1 MRRLPAAVSERFAS
15 ERYPALQGYGP
26 DAAGN
31 HGGYPPAVATCPVPS
46 AAGFVLQHYSQLFR
60 GTAFRQQAAD
70 ALQGASGLIIT
81 VVTDLPQIEWSLK
94 TESLTAVYQF
104 APAFVELCGLAA
116 LFFCQ
121 RPDDAV
127 QRTAAAQFFK
137 AVSSVTSGSAVGLPP
152 YISTVWSP
160 SSQCCPV
167 SPGAMASASSGS
179 PVTSSR
185 RTLRR
190 QNGP

>member
-1 MRRLPAAVSERFAS
+1 MRRLPAAVSGRSAS
-15 ERYPALQGYGP
+15 EQYPALQGYEP
-26 DAAGN
+26 DAAEN
-31 HGGYPPAVATCPVPS
+31 HGGYRSVAATCPVPS
-46 AAGFVLQHYSQLFR
+46 AAGFVLP
-60 GTAFRQQAAD
+60 
-70 ALQGASGLIIT
+70 ALQPVVPGYSVPAAGSRRFAGASGLIIT

-94 TESLTAVYQF
+94 TESLTAVYQS
-104 APAFVELCGLAA
+104 APAFVELRCLAA

-167 SPGAMASASSGS
+167 SPGAMASACSGS

>member
-1 MRRLPAAVSERFAS
+1 MSDTPLCKGMGQTQQEIMAVIGKQLRH
-15 ERYPALQGYGP
+15 ALFRQRQGL
-26 DAAGN
+26 
-31 HGGYPPAVATCPVPS
+31 C
-46 AAGFVLQHYSQLFR
+46 FQHCSQLFR

-104 APAFVELCGLAA
+104 APAFVELRRLAA

-137 AVSSVTSGSAVGLPP
+137 AVSSATSGSVDGLPP

-167 SPGAMASASSGS
+167 SPGAMASACSGS

-185 RTLRR
+185 RILRR